1 LLDEIDKM
9 MLSYL
14 GKNARISSREI
25 ERNLQDLGYK
35 ITERAVRYR
44 IRKLETSNT
53 VLGYS
58 TILNPSFVS
67 ERVNRT
73 VILKFK
79 YSYDASTLI
88 DRLENYVQEA
98 SFCIY
103 SARLRGDFDWICH
116 FVFDSIEQYELESNN
131 FLHRFADLIADFRSY
146 ESKPA
151 KVSTYSISD
160 EHDIVERKSR
170 VFKILN
176 SLQKYNDLNDKLHF
190 IVESAVKY
198 FDAKFARIWL
208 VDKERKYLI
217 LKFSAG
223 KYKNIQ
229 GEFSKVPLDSNKIGP
244 IVKTKK
250 PTISNDVVNDPRIRY
265 PEWAKKERLKSFAG
279 YPLISKGQPIGVLGM
294 FSEKK
299 LSPADF
305 EILRVFC
312 DQISNELASFFNAA
326 EFLSIK

>member
-14 GKNARISSREI
+14 GKNARMSSREI
-25 ERNLQDLGYK
+25 ERNLQDIGYK

-67 ERVNRT
+67 QRVNRT

-79 YSYDASTLI
+79 YSYNASTLI

-98 SFCIY
+98 SFCVY
-103 SARLRGDFDWICH
+103 SARLSGDFDWICH

-151 KVSTYSISD
+151 KVSTYSVSD
-160 EHDIVERKSR
+160 EHDMVERKSR

-176 SLQKYNDLNDKLHF
+176 SLQKYNNLNDKLHF
-190 IVESAVKY
+190 IVESVVKY

-265 PEWAKKERLKSFAG
+265 PEWAKKEGLKSFAG
-279 YPLISKGQPIGVLGM
+279 YPLMSKGQPIGVLGM

>member
-1 LLDEIDKM
+1 MLDEIDKM

-79 YSYDASTLI
+79 YSYNASTLI

-98 SFCIY
+98 SFCVY
-103 SARLRGDFDWICH
+103 SARLSGDFDLICH

-160 EHDIVERKSR
+160 EHDMVERKSR

-176 SLQKYNDLNDKLHF
+176 SLQKYKNLNDKLHF
-190 IVESAVKY
+190 IVESVVRY

-279 YPLISKGQPIGVLGM
+279 YPLMSKGQPIGVLGM

-312 DQISNELASFFNAA
+312 DQISNELASFFSAA

>member
-14 GKNARISSREI
+14 GKNARMSSHEI
-25 ERNLQDLGYK
+25 ERNLQDIGYK

-67 ERVNRT
+67 QRVNRT

-79 YSYDASTLI
+79 YSYNASTLI

-98 SFCIY
+98 SFCVY
-103 SARLRGDFDWICH
+103 SARLSGDFDWICH

-160 EHDIVERKSR
+160 EHDMVERKAR

-176 SLQKYNDLNDKLHF
+176 SLQKYNNLNDKLHF
-190 IVESAVKY
+190 IVESVVKY

-265 PEWAKKERLKSFAG
+265 PEWAKKEGLKSFAG
-279 YPLISKGQPIGVLGM
+279 YPLMSKGQPIGVLGM

>member
-1 LLDEIDKM
+1 MLDEIDKM

-79 YSYDASTLI
+79 YSYNASTLI

-98 SFCIY
+98 SFCVY
-103 SARLRGDFDWICH
+103 SARLSGDFDWICH

-160 EHDIVERKSR
+160 EHDMVERKSR

-176 SLQKYNDLNDKLHF
+176 SLQKYNNLNDKLHF
-190 IVESAVKY
+190 IVESVVKY

-250 PTISNDVVNDPRIRY
+250 PTISNDVVNDSRIRY

-279 YPLISKGQPIGVLGM
+279 YPLMSKGQPIGVLGM

-312 DQISNELASFFNAA
+312 DQISNELASFFSAA

>member
-1 LLDEIDKM
+1 LLDEIDKI

-14 GKNARISSREI
+14 GKNARISSGEI
-25 ERNLQDLGYK
+25 ERNLQDMGYR
-35 ITERAVRYR
+35 ITERAIRYR
-44 IRKLETSNT
+44 IQKLETSDI

-58 TILNPSFVS
+58 AILNPSYIS
-67 ERVNRT
+67 DKVNRT
-73 VILKFK
+73 IILKFK
-79 YSYDASTLI
+79 YSYNTAALI

-103 SARLRGDFDWICH
+103 SAHLSGDFDWICH
-116 FVFDSIEQYELESNN
+116 FVFDSTEQYELESNN
-131 FLHRFADLIADFRSY
+131 FLHRFADLILDYRSY
-146 ESKPA
+146 ESKA
-151 KVSTYSISD
+151 VKLSTYTISD

-176 SLQKYNDLNDKLHF
+176 SLQRYGSLNDKLQF
-190 IVESAVKY
+190 IVESVVKH

-250 PTISNDVVNDPRIRY
+250 PVISNDVVNDTRIRH
-265 PEWAKKERLKSFAG
+265 PEWAKKEKLKSFAG
-279 YPLISKGQPIGVLGM
+279 YPLMSRGQPIGVLGM

-305 EILRVFC
+305 EILGVFC
-312 DQISNELASFFNAA
+312 DQVSNELASFFSAA
-326 EFLSIK
+326 EFLSVK

>member
-1 LLDEIDKM
+1 

-14 GKNARISSREI
+14 GKNARISSGEI
-25 ERNLQDLGYK
+25 ERKLQDIGYR
-35 ITERAVRYR
+35 ITERAIRYR
-44 IRKLETSNT
+44 IQKLETSDI

-58 TILNPSFVS
+58 AILNPSYIS
-67 ERVNRT
+67 DRVNRT
-73 VILKFK
+73 IILKFK
-79 YSYDASTLI
+79 YSYNTSALI

-103 SARLRGDFDWICH
+103 SARLSGDFDWICH
-116 FVFDSIEQYELESNN
+116 FVFDSTEQYELESNN
-131 FLHRFADLIADFRSY
+131 FLHRFADLILDYRSY
-146 ESKPA
+146 ESKA
-151 KVSTYSISD
+151 VKLSTYTISD

-176 SLQKYNDLNDKLHF
+176 SLQRYSSLNDKLQF
-190 IVESAVKY
+190 IVESVVKH

-250 PTISNDVVNDPRIRY
+250 PAISNDVVNDTRIRH
-265 PEWAKKERLKSFAG
+265 PEWAKKEKLKSFAG
-279 YPLISKGQPIGVLGM
+279 YPLMSRGRPIGVLGM

-305 EILRVFC
+305 EILGVFC
-312 DQISNELASFFNAA
+312 DQVSNELASFFSAA

>member
-1 LLDEIDKM
+1 MLDEIDKM

-14 GKNARISSREI
+14 GKNARMSSREI
-25 ERNLQDLGYK
+25 ERNLQDIGYK

-67 ERVNRT
+67 QRVNRT

-79 YSYDASTLI
+79 YSYNASTLI

-98 SFCIY
+98 SFCVY
-103 SARLRGDFDWICH
+103 SARLSGDFDWICH

-160 EHDIVERKSR
+160 EHDMIERKSR

-176 SLQKYNDLNDKLHF
+176 SLQKYNNLNDKLHF
-190 IVESAVKY
+190 IVESVVKY

-265 PEWAKKERLKSFAG
+265 PEWAKKEGLKSFAG
-279 YPLISKGQPIGVLGM
+279 YPLMSKGQPIGVLGM

>member
-1 LLDEIDKM
+1 LLDEIDKI

-14 GKNARISSREI
+14 GKNARISSGEI
-25 ERNLQDLGYK
+25 ERNLQGLGYK

-44 IRKLETSNT
+44 IQKLETSNI

-67 ERVNRT
+67 EKVNRT
-73 VILKFK
+73 VILKFR
-79 YSYDASTLI
+79 YSHNAPALI
-88 DRLENYVQEA
+88 NLLENYVQE
-98 SFCIY
+98 SPFCVY
-103 SARLRGDFDWICH
+103 SAHLNGDFDWICH
-116 FVFDSIEQYELESNN
+116 FVFDSIEQFELESNN

-146 ESKPA
+146 ESKSV
-151 KVSTYSISD
+151 KLSTYTISD

-176 SLQKYNDLNDKLHF
+176 SLQKYNNLNDKLHF
-190 IVESAVKY
+190 IVESVVKY

-208 VDKERKYLI
+208 VDREKKYLI

-229 GEFSKVPLDSNKIGP
+229 GEFSRVPLDSNKIGP

-250 PTISNDVVNDPRIRY
+250 PTISNDVVNDPRIRH
-265 PEWAKKERLKSFAG
+265 PEWAKKEKLKSFAG
-279 YPLISKGQPIGVLGM
+279 YPLMSKGQPVGVLGM

-305 EILRVFC
+305 EILGVFC
-312 DQISNELASFFNAA
+312 DQVSSELASFFTAA

>member
-1 LLDEIDKM
+1 M

-14 GKNARISSREI
+14 GKNARMSSHEI
-25 ERNLQDLGYK
+25 ERNLQDIGYK

-67 ERVNRT
+67 QRVNRT

-79 YSYDASTLI
+79 YSYNASTLI

-98 SFCIY
+98 SFCVY
-103 SARLRGDFDWICH
+103 SARLSGDFDWICH

-160 EHDIVERKSR
+160 EHDMVERKSR

-176 SLQKYNDLNDKLHF
+176 SLQKYNNLNDKLHF
-190 IVESAVKY
+190 IVESVVKY

-265 PEWAKKERLKSFAG
+265 PEWAKKEGLKSFAG
-279 YPLISKGQPIGVLGM
+279 YPLMSKGQPIGVLGM

>member
-1 LLDEIDKM
+1 MLDEIDKM

-79 YSYDASTLI
+79 YSYNASTLI

-98 SFCIY
+98 SFCVY

-131 FLHRFADLIADFRSY
+131 FLNRFLELIADYRSY
-146 ESKPA
+146 ESKPVKA
-151 KVSTYSISD
+151 SPYVVFD
-160 EHDIVERKSR
+160 EYGLKEQKFYVY
-170 VFKILN
+170 KILN
-176 SLQKYNDLNDKLHF
+176 SLKKYDNLNDKLQI
-190 IVESAVKY
+190 IVESLVKY
-198 FDAKFARIWL
+198 FNAKLARVWL
-208 VDKERKYLI
+208 VDKGRQNLI
-217 LKFSAG
+217 LKYSAG
-223 KYKNIQ
+223 KYKNIN
-229 GEFSKVPLDSNKIGP
+229 GEFSRISIDELKIGP

-250 PTISNDVVNDPRIRY
+250 PAITNDVVNDPRIKY
-265 PEWAKKERLKSFAG
+265 PEWAKKENLKSFAG
-279 YPLISKGQPIGVLGM
+279 YPLIYKGESIGVLGM
-294 FSEKK
+294 FSEKR
-299 LSPADF
+299 LRPADF
-305 EILRVFC
+305 EILGIFC
-312 DQISNELASFFNAA
+312 DHLSKELAGLFDALD
-326 EFLSIK
+326 FLSIK

>member
-1 LLDEIDKM
+1 MLDEIDKM

-58 TILNPSFVS
+58 TILNPTFVS
-67 ERVNRT
+67 QRVNRT

-79 YSYDASTLI
+79 YSYNTSALI

-98 SFCIY
+98 SFCVY
-103 SARLRGDFDWICH
+103 SARLSGDFDWICH

-160 EHDIVERKSR
+160 EHDMVERKSR

-176 SLQKYNDLNDKLHF
+176 SLQKYNNLNDKLHF

-229 GEFSKVPLDSNKIGP
+229 GEFSKVPLESNKIGP

-279 YPLISKGQPIGVLGM
+279 YPLMSKGQPIGVLGM

>member
-1 LLDEIDKM
+1 MLDEIDKM

-25 ERNLQDLGYK
+25 ERNLQDIGYK

-67 ERVNRT
+67 QRVNRT

-79 YSYDASTLI
+79 YSYNASTLI

-98 SFCIY
+98 SFCVY
-103 SARLRGDFDWICH
+103 SARLSGDFDWICH

-151 KVSTYSISD
+151 KVSTYSVSD

-170 VFKILN
+170 VFKILY
-176 SLQKYNDLNDKLHF
+176 SLQNYNNLNDKLHF
-190 IVESAVKY
+190 IVESVVKY

-265 PEWAKKERLKSFAG
+265 PEWAKKEGLKSFAG
-279 YPLISKGQPIGVLGM
+279 YPLMSKGQPIGVLGM

>member
-1 LLDEIDKM
+1 M

-44 IRKLETSNT
+44 IRKLESSNT

-67 ERVNRT
+67 QRVNRT

-79 YSYDASTLI
+79 YSYNASTLI

-98 SFCIY
+98 SFCVY
-103 SARLRGDFDWICH
+103 SARLSGDFDWICH

-160 EHDIVERKSR
+160 EHDMVERKSR

-176 SLQKYNDLNDKLHF
+176 SLQKYKNLNDKLHF
-190 IVESAVKY
+190 IVESVVKY

-208 VDKERKYLI
+208 VDKERKYLV

-279 YPLISKGQPIGVLGM
+279 YPLMSKGQPIGVLGM

-299 LSPADF
+299 LSPSDF

>member
-14 GKNARISSREI
+14 GKNARMSSREI
-25 ERNLQDLGYK
+25 ERNLQDIGYK

-67 ERVNRT
+67 QRVNRT

-79 YSYDASTLI
+79 YFYNASTLI
-88 DRLENYVQEA
+88 DRLENYVQDA
-98 SFCIY
+98 SFCVY
-103 SARLRGDFDWICH
+103 SARLSGDFDWICH

-160 EHDIVERKSR
+160 EHDMVERKSR
-170 VFKILN
+170 VFKILS
-176 SLQKYNDLNDKLHF
+176 SLQKYNNLNDKLHF
-190 IVESAVKY
+190 IVESVVKY

-265 PEWAKKERLKSFAG
+265 PEWAKKEGLKSFAG
-279 YPLISKGQPIGVLGM
+279 YPLMSKGQPIGVLGM

>member
-1 LLDEIDKM
+1 MLDEIDKM

-79 YSYDASTLI
+79 YSYNASTLI

-98 SFCIY
+98 SFCVY
-103 SARLRGDFDWICH
+103 SARLSGDFDWICH

-160 EHDIVERKSR
+160 EHDMVERKSR

-176 SLQKYNDLNDKLHF
+176 SLQKYNNLNDKLHF
-190 IVESAVKY
+190 IVESVVKY

-265 PEWAKKERLKSFAG
+265 PEWAKKEGLKSFAG
-279 YPLISKGQPIGVLGM
+279 YPLMSKGQPIGVLGM

-312 DQISNELASFFNAA
+312 DQISNELASFYSAA

>member
-1 LLDEIDKM
+1 MLDEIDKM

-79 YSYDASTLI
+79 YSYNASTLI

-98 SFCIY
+98 SFCVY
-103 SARLRGDFDWICH
+103 SARLSGDFDWICH

-160 EHDIVERKSR
+160 EHDMVERKSR

-176 SLQKYNDLNDKLHF
+176 SLQKYKNLNDKLHF
-190 IVESAVKY
+190 IVESVVKY

-279 YPLISKGQPIGVLGM
+279 YPLMSKGQPIGVLGM

>member
-1 LLDEIDKM
+1 

-79 YSYDASTLI
+79 YSYNASTLI

-98 SFCIY
+98 SFCVY

-160 EHDIVERKSR
+160 EHDMVERKSR

-176 SLQKYNDLNDKLHF
+176 SLQKYNNLNDKLHF

-279 YPLISKGQPIGVLGM
+279 YPLMSKGQPIGVLGM

-312 DQISNELASFFNAA
+312 DQISNELASFFSAA

>member
-1 LLDEIDKM
+1 MLDEIDKM

-25 ERNLQDLGYK
+25 ERNLQDMGYK

-79 YSYDASTLI
+79 YSYNASTLI

-98 SFCIY
+98 SFCVY
-103 SARLRGDFDWICH
+103 SARLSGDFDWICH

-151 KVSTYSISD
+151 KVTTYSISD
-160 EHDIVERKSR
+160 EHDMVERKLR

-176 SLQKYNDLNDKLHF
+176 SLQKYKNLNDKLHF
-190 IVESAVKY
+190 IVESVVKY

-279 YPLISKGQPIGVLGM
+279 YPLMSKGQPIGVLGM

>member
-14 GKNARISSREI
+14 GKNARMSSREI
-25 ERNLQDLGYK
+25 ERNLQDIGYK

-67 ERVNRT
+67 QRVNRT

-79 YSYDASTLI
+79 YSYNASTLI

-98 SFCIY
+98 SFCVY
-103 SARLRGDFDWICH
+103 SARLSGDFDWICH

-160 EHDIVERKSR
+160 EHDMVERKSR
-170 VFKILN
+170 VFKILS
-176 SLQKYNDLNDKLHF
+176 SLQKYNNLNDKLHF
-190 IVESAVKY
+190 IVESVVKY

-265 PEWAKKERLKSFAG
+265 PEWAKKEGLKSFAG
-279 YPLISKGQPIGVLGM
+279 YPLMSKGQPIGVLGM

>member
-1 LLDEIDKM
+1 M

-14 GKNARISSREI
+14 GKNARMSSREI
-25 ERNLQDLGYK
+25 ERNLQDMGYK

-67 ERVNRT
+67 QRVNRT

-79 YSYDASTLI
+79 YSYNASTLI

-98 SFCIY
+98 SFCVY

-160 EHDIVERKSR
+160 EHDMVERKSR

-176 SLQKYNDLNDKLHF
+176 SLQKYNNLNDKLHF
-190 IVESAVKY
+190 IVESVVKY

-265 PEWAKKERLKSFAG
+265 PKWAKKERLKSFAG
-279 YPLISKGQPIGVLGM
+279 YPLMSKGQPIGVLGM

-299 LSPADF
+299 LSPAEF

-312 DQISNELASFFNAA
+312 DQISNELASFFSAA

>member
-1 LLDEIDKM
+1 LLDEIDNM

-44 IRKLETSNT
+44 IRKLEKSNT

-67 ERVNRT
+67 QRVNRT

-79 YSYDASTLI
+79 YSYNASTLI

-98 SFCIY
+98 SFCVY
-103 SARLRGDFDWICH
+103 SARLSGDFDWICH

-160 EHDIVERKSR
+160 EHDMVERKSR

-176 SLQKYNDLNDKLHF
+176 SLQKYNNLNDKLHF
-190 IVESAVKY
+190 IVESVVKY

-279 YPLISKGQPIGVLGM
+279 YPLMSKGQPIGVLGM

>member
-1 LLDEIDKM
+1 MLDEIDKM

-79 YSYDASTLI
+79 YSYNASTLI

-98 SFCIY
+98 SFCVY

-160 EHDIVERKSR
+160 EHDMVERKSR

-176 SLQKYNDLNDKLHF
+176 SLQKYKNLNDKLHF
-190 IVESAVKY
+190 IVESVVKY

-279 YPLISKGQPIGVLGM
+279 YPLMSKGQPIGVLGM

-312 DQISNELASFFNAA
+312 DQISNELASFFSAA

>member
-1 LLDEIDKM
+1 MLDEIDKM

-14 GKNARISSREI
+14 GKNARMSSHEI
-25 ERNLQDLGYK
+25 ERNLQDIGYK

-67 ERVNRT
+67 QRVNRT

-79 YSYDASTLI
+79 YSYNSSTLI

-98 SFCIY
+98 SFCVY
-103 SARLRGDFDWICH
+103 SARLSGDFDWICH

-160 EHDIVERKSR
+160 EHDMVERKSR

-176 SLQKYNDLNDKLHF
+176 SLQKYNNLNDKLHF
-190 IVESAVKY
+190 IVESVVKY

-265 PEWAKKERLKSFAG
+265 PEWAKKEGLKSFAG
-279 YPLISKGQPIGVLGM
+279 YPLMSKGQPIGVLGM

>member
-1 LLDEIDKM
+1 M

-79 YSYDASTLI
+79 YSYNASTLI

-98 SFCIY
+98 SFCVY
-103 SARLRGDFDWICH
+103 SARLSGDFDWICH

-151 KVSTYSISD
+151 KVSTI
-160 EHDIVERKSR
+160 
-170 VFKILN
+170 
-176 SLQKYNDLNDKLHF
+176 
-190 IVESAVKY
+190 Y
-198 FDAKFARIWL
+198 FR
-208 VDKERKYLI
+208 
-217 LKFSAG
+217 
-223 KYKNIQ
+223 
-229 GEFSKVPLDSNKIGP
+229 
-244 IVKTKK
+244 
-250 PTISNDVVNDPRIRY
+250 
-265 PEWAKKERLKSFAG
+265 
-279 YPLISKGQPIGVLGM
+279 
-294 FSEKK
+294 
-299 LSPADF
+299 
-305 EILRVFC
+305 
-312 DQISNELASFFNAA
+312 
-326 EFLSIK
+326 

>member
-1 LLDEIDKM
+1 MLDEIDKM

-25 ERNLQDLGYK
+25 ERNLQDIGYK

-58 TILNPSFVS
+58 TILNPSFVLQ
-67 ERVNRT
+67 RVNRT

-79 YSYDASTLI
+79 YSYNASTLI
-88 DRLENYVQEA
+88 NRLENYVQEA
-98 SFCIY
+98 SFCVY
-103 SARLRGDFDWICH
+103 SARLSGDFDWICH

-160 EHDIVERKSR
+160 EHDMVERKSR

-176 SLQKYNDLNDKLHF
+176 SLQKYNNLNDKLHF
-190 IVESAVKY
+190 IVESVVKY

-229 GEFSKVPLDSNKIGP
+229 GEFSKVSLDSNKIGP

-279 YPLISKGQPIGVLGM
+279 YPLMSKGQPIGVLGM

-312 DQISNELASFFNAA
+312 DQISNELASFFSAA

>member
-1 LLDEIDKM
+1 MLDEIDKM

-25 ERNLQDLGYK
+25 ERNLQDMGYK

-79 YSYDASTLI
+79 YSYNASTLI

-98 SFCIY
+98 YFCVY
-103 SARLRGDFDWICH
+103 AARLSGDFDWICH

-160 EHDIVERKSR
+160 EHDMVERKSR

-176 SLQKYNDLNDKLHF
+176 SLQNYNNLNDKLHF
-190 IVESAVKY
+190 IVESVVKY

-279 YPLISKGQPIGVLGM
+279 YPLMSKGQPIGVLGM

>member
-1 LLDEIDKM
+1 MLDEIDKM

-14 GKNARISSREI
+14 GKNARMSSHEI
-25 ERNLQDLGYK
+25 ERNLQDIGYK

-67 ERVNRT
+67 QRVNRT

-79 YSYDASTLI
+79 YSYNASTLI

-98 SFCIY
+98 SFCVY
-103 SARLRGDFDWICH
+103 SARLSGDFDWICH

-160 EHDIVERKSR
+160 EHDMVERKSR
-170 VFKILN
+170 VFKILS
-176 SLQKYNDLNDKLHF
+176 SLQKYNNLNDKLHF
-190 IVESAVKY
+190 IVESVVKY

-265 PEWAKKERLKSFAG
+265 PEWAKKEGLKSFAG
-279 YPLISKGQPIGVLGM
+279 YPLMSKSQPIGVLGM

>member
-58 TILNPSFVS
+58 TILNPSFIS

-79 YSYDASTLI
+79 YSYNASTLI

-98 SFCIY
+98 SFCVY

-160 EHDIVERKSR
+160 EHDMVERKSR

-176 SLQKYNDLNDKLHF
+176 SLQKYNNLNDKLHF

-279 YPLISKGQPIGVLGM
+279 YPLMSSGQPIGVLGM

>member
-1 LLDEIDKM
+1 MLDEIDKM

-14 GKNARISSREI
+14 GKNARMSSHEI
-25 ERNLQDLGYK
+25 ERNLQDIGYK

-67 ERVNRT
+67 QRVNRT

-79 YSYDASTLI
+79 YSYNASTLI

-98 SFCIY
+98 SFCVY
-103 SARLRGDFDWICH
+103 SARLSGDFDWICH

-160 EHDIVERKSR
+160 EHDMVERKSR

-176 SLQKYNDLNDKLHF
+176 SLQKYNNLNDKLHF
-190 IVESAVKY
+190 IVESVVKY

-250 PTISNDVVNDPRIRY
+250 PTISNDVINDPRIRY
-265 PEWAKKERLKSFAG
+265 PEWAKKEGLKSFAG
-279 YPLISKGQPIGVLGM
+279 YPLMSKGQPIGVLGM